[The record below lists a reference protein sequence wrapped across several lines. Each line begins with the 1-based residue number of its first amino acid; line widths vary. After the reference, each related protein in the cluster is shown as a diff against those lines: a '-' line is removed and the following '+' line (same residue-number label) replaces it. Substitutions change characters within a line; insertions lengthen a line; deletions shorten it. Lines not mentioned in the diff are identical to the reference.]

1 MQIYE
6 HLNIGAFILYA
17 QSLKLY
23 NSHFVVICI
32 HITVDR
38 ALGVSPM
45 GQDGAGGG
53 SYIERARN
61 MNG

>member
-1 MQIYE
+1 MKIYE

-17 QSLKLY
+17 QSLRLY
-23 NSHFVVICI
+23 NSHFVVTCI

-38 ALGVSPM
+38 VLGVSPI
-45 GQDGAGGG
+45 GHDGAREG